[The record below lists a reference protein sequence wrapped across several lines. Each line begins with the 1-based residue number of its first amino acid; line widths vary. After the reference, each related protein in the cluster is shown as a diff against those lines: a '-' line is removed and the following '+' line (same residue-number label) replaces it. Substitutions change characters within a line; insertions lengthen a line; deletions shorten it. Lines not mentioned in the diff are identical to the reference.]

1 MLAGLVLIVLG
12 VGHQGN
18 GPDGCSVTRELGYKV
33 MTWLITVLQGAW
45 VIMGIELM
53 SLMCTVLLPWDWAI

>member
-18 GPDGCSVTRELGYKV
+18 GPDGYSVTRELGYKV
-33 MTWLITVLQGAW
+33 MAW

-53 SLMCTVLLPWDWAI
+53 